1 MLELGQWLFR
11 CDQTGPG
18 CSRYGGLGS
27 FFRRVIG
34 VGEHRIYFPECGWV
48 YLDAA
53 SSCVG
58 RSCTVGGDFMM
69 CCCGH
74 DEAEHLGGPDLD
86 SAALES
92 LRVMRPAGDGG
103 MCRARV
109 GAGGGLVW
117 ARCECFNFCDC
128 YTVTADDGQIRAG
141 DLL

>member
-1 MLELGQWLFR
+1 
-11 CDQTGPG
+11 
-18 CSRYGGLGS
+18 
-27 FFRRVIG
+27 
-34 VGEHRIYFPECGWV
+34 
-48 YLDAA
+48 
-53 SSCVG
+53 
-58 RSCTVGGDFMM
+58 MM

-128 YTVTADDGQIRAG
+128 YTVTSDMDDDEVPPSELASVIN
-141 DLL
+141 DLLKDPRCDGYDGLTVSIRKVTS